1 MQQAPHGLQSVP
13 TALTL
18 RPVPFRPASSPESI
32 TPIAFVHAILRAYE
46 RYGADPAPA
55 LAAAQITPAMLRRA
69 STRISAA
76 QMEAIS
82 ATAMRELDDEALGWF
97 SRRLRW
103 GSYGMLVRASIS
115 APTLG
120 VAMKRWCRHHGL
132 LTDDVV
138 LTLSSTGDTARLA
151 ITERPAQHDLGHWR
165 EFCLVTLLRNA
176 HGVMCWLVDSRIPL
190 VEVRFPF
197 APPPHAT
204 VYPRLYPGPV
214 RFEAGAAGFDLDA
227 RYLALP
233 LQRDE
238 RALNQMLQRAL
249 PLTVLQYRRDRLQA
263 QRVRQLLRAQPA
275 KAHSAT
281 SVAAA
286 LHVSVRTLHRQLA
299 EEGASLQA
307 LKDEARR
314 DQAVALLARSR
325 KPIKQVA
332 QAVGF
337 ASEKS
342 FARAFRQWTGR
353 TPSELRAAPP
363 DSP

>member
-1 MQQAPHGLQSVP
+1 VS
-13 TALTL
+13 T
-18 RPVPFRPASSPESI
+18 RSASSPEAI
-32 TPIAFVHAILRAYE
+32 TPIAFVHAILAAYQ
-46 RYGADPAPA
+46 RYGQDPTAA
-55 LAAAQITPAMLRRA
+55 LAAAQITPALLRRPSA
-69 STRISAA
+69 RITAA

-82 ATAMRELDDEALGWF
+82 ATAMRALDDEALGWF

-132 LTDDVV
+132 LTDDVAIS
-138 LTLSSTGDTARLA
+138 LTTAGATARLA
-151 ITERPAQHDLGHWR
+151 ITEAQDLGRWR

-190 VEVRFPF
+190 AEVRFPF
-197 APPPHAT
+197 APPPHAA

-214 RFEAGAAGFDLDA
+214 RFGAGAAGFDLDA

-233 LQRDE
+233 LKRDE

-263 QRVRQLLRAQPA
+263 QRVRQLLRSQPSR
-275 KAHSAT
+275 AHSAG

-286 LHVSVRTLHRQLA
+286 LHLSVRTLHRQLA
-299 EEGASLQA
+299 EEGSSLQA

-314 DQAVALLARSR
+314 DQAMALLTRSTR
-325 KPIKQVA
+325 PVKQVA

-342 FARAFRQWTGR
+342 FARAFRQWTGL
-353 TPSELRAAPP
+353 TPSEARSAGPGR
-363 DSP
+363 S

>member
-1 MQQAPHGLQSVP
+1 LQSVP
-13 TALTL
+13 TASTL
-18 RPVPFRPASSPESI
+18 SGVPSRPALTPESI

-46 RYGADPAPA
+46 RYGTDPAQA
-55 LAAAQITPAMLRRA
+55 LAAAQITPAMLKRPG
-69 STRISAA
+69 TRISAT

-97 SRRLRW
+97 SRPLRW

-132 LTDDVV
+132 LTDD
-138 LTLSSTGDTARLA
+138 LALNLACSRDTARLA
-151 ITERPAQHDLGHWR
+151 IAEPRELGCFR

-190 VEVRFPF
+190 AEVRFPF
-197 APPPHAT
+197 APPPHAG

-214 RFEAGAAGFDLDA
+214 RFDADVAGFDFDA

-233 LQRDE
+233 LKRDE

-263 QRVRQLLRAQPA
+263 QRVRQVLRAQPA
-275 KAHSAT
+275 KAHSAG

-314 DQAVALLARSR
+314 DHALALLARST

-342 FARAFRQWTGR
+342 FARAFRQWTGQTPTEAR
-353 TPSELRAAPP
+353 STPSGDA
-363 DSP
+363 

>member
-1 MQQAPHGLQSVP
+1 MPNHPAAAPGP
-13 TALTL
+13 TSEPTSEPSA
-18 RPVPFRPASSPESI
+18 ESI

-46 RYGADPAPA
+46 RYGASPAQA
-55 LAAAQITPAMLRRA
+55 LAAAQITPAMLRRPG
-69 STRISAA
+69 SRISAA

-82 ATAMRELDDEALGWF
+82 AAAMRELDDEALGWF

-132 LTDDVV
+132 LTEDVA
-138 LTLSSTGDTARLA
+138 LTLSSVGGSARLVVA
-151 ITERPAQHDLGHWR
+151 EQCGLGELR

-190 VEVRFPF
+190 AEVRFPF
-197 APPPHAT
+197 TPPPHAA

-214 RFEAGAAGFDLDA
+214 RFGAEAAGFDFDA

-233 LQRDE
+233 LKRDE

-263 QRVRQLLRAQPA
+263 QRVRQLLRSQPSR
-275 KAHSAT
+275 AHSAP

-299 EEGASLQA
+299 EEGTRLQA

-314 DQAVALLARSR
+314 EQALALLARSG

-353 TPSELRAAPP
+353 TPSEARSAGA
-363 DSP
+363 

>member
-1 MQQAPHGLQSVP
+1 MPP
-13 TALTL
+13 
-18 RPVPFRPASSPESI
+18 RPAALATPAPAATAI
-32 TPIAFVHAILRAYE
+32 TPIAFVNAILRAYQ
-46 RYGADPAPA
+46 RYGVDPAEA
-55 LAAAQITPAMLRRA
+55 LARAQITPAMLKR
-69 STRISAA
+69 SGHRISAA

-82 ATAMRELDDEALGWF
+82 AFAMQQLDDEALGWF

-132 LTDDVV
+132 LTDDLALA
-138 LTLSSTGDTARLA
+138 LTTSGSVARLR
-151 ITERPAQHDLGHWR
+151 IQERRALGELR

-190 VEVRFPF
+190 IDVAFPF
-197 APPPHAT
+197 PPPEHAA

-214 RFEAGAAGFDLDA
+214 RFGANEAGFDLDA

-249 PLTVLQYRRDRLQA
+249 PLTVLQYRRDRLQV
-263 QRVRQLLRAQPA
+263 QRVRQLLRAQPGA
-275 KAHSAT
+275 AHGAE
-281 SVAAA
+281 SVATA

-299 EEGASLQA
+299 EEGSSLQA

-314 DQAVALLARSR
+314 DHALALLTRSR
-325 KPIKQVA
+325 RPVKQVA
-332 QAVGF
+332 RAVGY

-342 FARAFRQWTGR
+342 FARAFRQWTGL
-353 TPSELRAAPP
+353 TPSQARGQAPDAAGP
-363 DSP
+363 

>member
-1 MQQAPHGLQSVP
+1 VP
-13 TALTL
+13 S
-18 RPVPFRPASSPESI
+18 RPASAPESI

-46 RYGADPAPA
+46 RYGMDPSQA
-55 LAAAQITPAMLRRA
+55 LGAAQITPGMLRRA
-69 STRISAA
+69 GTRISAG

-82 ATAMRELDDEALGWF
+82 AAAMRELDDEALGWF

-115 APTLG
+115 APNLG

-132 LTDDVV
+132 VTDD
-138 LTLSSTGDTARLA
+138 LALSITTHGDVARLA
-151 ITERPAQHDLGHWR
+151 ITEHRDLGDLR

-190 VEVRFPF
+190 AQVRFPF
-197 APPPHAT
+197 APPPHAS

-214 RFEAGAAGFDLDA
+214 RFESEPVGFDFDA

-233 LQRDE
+233 LKRDE

-263 QRVRQLLRAQPA
+263 QRVRQLLRVQPA

-299 EEGASLQA
+299 EEGTSLQV

-314 DQAVALLARSR
+314 DLALALLARSR

-353 TPSELRAAPP
+353 TPTEARQAPP
-363 DSP
+363 DSA

>member
-1 MQQAPHGLQSVP
+1 MQRAPHGLQSVP
-13 TALTL
+13 TRPTL
-18 RPVPFRPASSPESI
+18 PPVLKRPAPPPEAI

-46 RYGADPAPA
+46 RYGADPTPA

-69 STRISAA
+69 STRISAS

-82 ATAMRELDDEALGWF
+82 SAAMRALDDEALGWF

-132 LTDDVV
+132 LTDD
-138 LTLSSTGDTARLA
+138 LALSVTAHGDTARLA
-151 ITERPAQHDLGHWR
+151 ITERSELGAFR

-190 VEVRFPF
+190 AELRFPF
-197 APPPHAT
+197 APPPHAS

-214 RFEAGAAGFDLDA
+214 RFESEPTGFDFDA

-233 LQRDE
+233 LKRDE
-238 RALNQMLQRAL
+238 RALNQMLLRAL
-249 PLTVLQYRRDRLQA
+249 PLTVLQYRRDRLQV

-275 KAHSAT
+275 QAHSAP

-299 EEGASLQA
+299 EEGSSLQA

-314 DQAVALLARSR
+314 DQALALLARSS

-353 TPSELRAAPP
+353 TPSEARDSPP
-363 DSP
+363 DPP

>member
-1 MQQAPHGLQSVP
+1 MSVP
-13 TALTL
+13 ASVPKPAGTA
-18 RPVPFRPASSPESI
+18 APESI

-46 RYGADPAPA
+46 RYDADPAQA
-55 LAAAQITPAMLRRA
+55 LAAAQITPAVLKRPG
-69 STRISAA
+69 TRISAA

-82 ATAMRELDDEALGWF
+82 AFAMRELDDEALGWF
-97 SRRLRW
+97 TRRLPW

-132 LTDDVV
+132 LTEDLALNLD
-138 LTLSSTGDTARLA
+138 SAGDTARLA
-151 ITERPAQHDLGHWR
+151 ITEHRELGSFR
-165 EFCLVTLLRNA
+165 EFCIVTLLRNA

-190 VEVRFPF
+190 AGVRFPF
-197 APPPHAT
+197 PPPPHAA
-204 VYPRLYPGPV
+204 VYPRLFPGPV
-214 RFEAGAAGFDLDA
+214 RFDASAAGFDFDA

-233 LQRDE
+233 LKRDE

-275 KAHSAT
+275 KAHSAP

-299 EEGASLQA
+299 EEGSSLQA

-314 DQAVALLARSR
+314 DQALALLARSR

-353 TPSELRAAPP
+353 TPSEARGAPQEDP
-363 DSP
+363 